1 MRVSVDGNEIE
12 LPGAVSLAE
21 LMEALEPLIDPARVV
36 TKIEVDGALA
46 DPTDRAAL
54 AARRLT
60 GRESIAVGS
69 ETPSD
74 FAASRRKEIA
84 GHLHRVA
91 DRLAAAASGLAAGET
106 VAANRLLASAT
117 RDLALVLELDH
128 QVAVLEAGV
137 PACGALVA
145 AVDRVGPLLAAAERE
160 RRWAEVAELLSQ
172 ELVPLLRAGAGGVCE

>member
-21 LMEALEPLIDPARVV
+21 LVEALQPLIDPARVV
-36 TKIEVDGALA
+36 TRIEVDGTPA

-69 ETPSD
+69 ETPSE

-160 RRWAEVAELLSQ
+160 RRWADVAELLSQ